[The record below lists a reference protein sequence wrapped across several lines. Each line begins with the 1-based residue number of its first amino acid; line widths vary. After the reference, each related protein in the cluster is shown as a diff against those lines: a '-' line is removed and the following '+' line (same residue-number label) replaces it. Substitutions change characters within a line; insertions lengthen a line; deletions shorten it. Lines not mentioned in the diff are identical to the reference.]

1 MNFNYHNSKMSSFKD
16 YIEFMKIDG
25 MFPVIGIKVDENA
38 IEEGL
43 IDSLEVFKA
52 LSRIRN
58 IKEFTEKEIVIM
70 NAIKNWGIS
79 INEITKIKNT
89 DEWTNYENWFKENL
103 PKLNTNDELKPLE
116 NNFVESKIMKVRE
129 NYETFKKIL
138 KESEYMK

>member
-58 IKEFTEKEIVIM
+58 IKEFTEKEIVI
-70 NAIKNWGIS
+70 